1 MTAFDGGGPHIRWS
15 MTNGVSKSGTLWRY
29 FSELS
34 LFPFVLLSLWIP
46 GSLVPKFCCHRAAP
60 FSSLFS
66 YSTLFDYISLPL
78 FFSLSLSASLY
89 LTKHISFDTL
99 YFLYIFPALHPS
111 YPPVGFHRG
120 WCIVLCPS
128 CLSSESRL
136 ICSCLRAVSARETC
150 WMSGYDGE

>member
-66 YSTLFDYISLPL
+66 YSTLFDYISLSL
-78 FFSLSLSASLY
+78 FFSLSLCFSLFNETHQLRY
-89 LTKHISFDTL
+89 SLLS
-99 YFLYIFPALHPS
+99 LHLP
-111 YPPVGFHRG
+111 
-120 WCIVLCPS
+120 CPTS
-128 CLSSESRL
+128 LL
-136 ICSCLRAVSARETC
+136 SARRFSS
-150 WMSGYDGE
+150 WMVYCSLSLLPIQRVSIDLLLLTGGERSRNLLDVRI